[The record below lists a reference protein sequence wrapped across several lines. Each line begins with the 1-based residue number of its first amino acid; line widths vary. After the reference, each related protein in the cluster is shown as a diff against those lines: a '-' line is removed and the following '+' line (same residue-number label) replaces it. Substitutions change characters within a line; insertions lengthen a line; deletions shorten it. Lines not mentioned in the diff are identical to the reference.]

1 MKKLKDI
8 MATCLTAAALCMLPL
23 PTLAQTLLE
32 AGKTDVGVLYLD
44 GDSVNTVKK
53 DGKYYLAFFAE
64 EKYTDQKFLASLRQ
78 GEDMQNA
85 AGNISLYLF
94 NTYGSAYF
102 IGASY
107 VIDADSAYF
116 IGASYVIDADGN
128 VCADLGADTKLKAV
142 GNNKTLRNAY
152 TMALKILER
161 RNRGW

>member
-1 MKKLKDI
+1 

-44 GDSVNTVKK
+44 GDSVNTVRK

-85 AGNISLYLF
+85 VSGISLYLF
-94 NTYGSAYF
+94 NTYG
-102 IGASY
+102 
-107 VIDADSAYF
+107 SAYF

>member
-1 MKKLKDI
+1 

-85 AGNISLYLF
+85 VSGISLYLF
-94 NTYGSAYF
+94 NTFG
-102 IGASY
+102 
-107 VIDADSAYF
+107 SAYF

>member
-1 MKKLKDI
+1 MGKLKAF
-8 MATCLTAAALCMLPL
+8 MATCLTAAALCALPL
-23 PTLAQTLLE
+23 QALAQTLLE
-32 AGKTDVGVLYLD
+32 AGKTDVGVLYID
-44 GDSVNTVKK
+44 GDSINTVKK
-53 DGKYYLAFFAE
+53 DGKYYLAVFAE
-64 EKYTDQKFLASLRQ
+64 EKYTDAEFLAVLRQ

-94 NTYGSAYF
+94 NTYG
-102 IGASY
+102 
-107 VIDADSAYF
+107 SAYF